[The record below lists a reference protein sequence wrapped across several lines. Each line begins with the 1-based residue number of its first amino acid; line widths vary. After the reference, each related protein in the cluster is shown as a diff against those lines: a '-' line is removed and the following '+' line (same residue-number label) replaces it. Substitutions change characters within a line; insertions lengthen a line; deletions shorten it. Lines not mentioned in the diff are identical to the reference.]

1 MKFTV
6 KELKKEVMKVKKK
19 FKVSKLNHKYYIT
32 RYITNLLN
40 ELDEKAVGT
49 QTPQFVHEKY
59 TDVTIQKDKSK
70 RYGKLSEEQEMML
83 QEYENNNYKILVS
96 NDYDEIIKEI
106 ILYFQGVRIKC
117 KHCSRKFKSSETL
130 SNHLKFIHKHL

>member
-1 MKFTV
+1 
-6 KELKKEVMKVKKK
+6 MKVKKK

-59 TDVTIQKDKSK
+59 TDVTIQKDKS
-70 RYGKLSEEQEMML
+70 RYVL
-83 QEYENNNYKILVS
+83 
-96 NDYDEIIKEI
+96 
-106 ILYFQGVRIKC
+106 
-117 KHCSRKFKSSETL
+117 CSKSSYIVGGSGAVL
-130 SNHLKFIHKHL
+130 LKLR

>member
-59 TDVTIQKDKSK
+59 TDVTIQKDKS
-70 RYGKLSEEQEMML
+70 RYVLCSKDWCAMSTINRKDVGDLLYKL
-83 QEYENNNYKILVS
+83 
-96 NDYDEIIKEI
+96 II
-106 ILYFQGVRIKC
+106 
-117 KHCSRKFKSSETL
+117 
-130 SNHLKFIHKHL
+130 